1 MHDLVVRGGTLVLP
15 DGLRRADVGIADGV
29 FAEIADE
36 LPGGREE
43 IDATGQHVLPG
54 GIDAHVHFNEPGRT
68 HWEGWATGTAALAA
82 GGMTACF
89 EMPLNA
95 HPPTIDGPAF
105 DAKLAAA
112 RASASVDFGLWG
124 GIVPGNADRLEELHE
139 RGVIGF
145 KAFMS
150 ASGVDDFA
158 RADDATLYEAMAICA
173 RLGAIVAVHAENDA
187 LTSRRVAAGATRGG
201 DVPGASRATRGGD
214 VPGASRA
221 TRGGDVPGASGAT
234 RGGDVP
240 GASGATWR
248 EYVASRPPIA
258 EIEAIARALAFAEDT
273 GCALHVVHVSTP
285 RGIELVAEARARGV
299 DATCETCPHYL
310 FLRESDM
317 ASPVAKCAPPIREP
331 EPLWE
336 RLDDVALVAS
346 DHSPSPPE
354 LKASDD
360 YFFNWGGIAGAQ
372 TTIPLLLTRADPV
385 TVARLTASGPAERF
399 RIANKGAIAVGN
411 DADLALVGASAPLRA
426 EDLKYRHQLSPFIGR
441 ELPRITTLL
450 RGAPPTSGKLLRP

>member
-1 MHDLVVRGGTLVLP
+1 MHDLVIRGGTLVLP
-15 DGLRRADVGIADGV
+15 DGLRRADVGISGGA
-29 FAEIADE
+29 FAEIAEE

-43 IDATGQHVLPG
+43 IDATGLHVLPG
-54 GIDAHVHFNEPGRT
+54 GLDAHVHFNEPGRT

-112 RASASVDFGLWG
+112 RASAIVDFGLWG
-124 GIVPGNADRLEELHE
+124 GIVPGNTGRLEELHE

-158 RADDATLYEAMAICA
+158 RADDATLHEAMAICA

-187 LTSRRVAAGATRGG
+187 LTSRPHAGT
-201 DVPGASRATRGGD
+201 
-214 VPGASRA
+214 
-221 TRGGDVPGASGAT
+221 
-234 RGGDVP
+234 
-240 GASGATWR
+240 TWR
-248 EYVASRPPIA
+248 DYVASRPPIA
-258 EIEAIARALAFAEDT
+258 ETEAIARALAFAADT

-310 FLRESDM
+310 FLREAEM
-317 ASPVAKCAPPIREP
+317 QNPLAKCAPPIREP

-336 RLDDVALVAS
+336 RLDDIALVAS

-354 LKASDD
+354 LKQSDD

-372 TTIPLLLTRADPV
+372 TTIPLLLTRADPG
-385 TVARLTASGPAERF
+385 TVARLTAQGPAERF
-399 RIANKGAIAVGN
+399 RIANKGRIAEGY
-411 DADLALVGASAPLRA
+411 DADLAIVGPRAVLRA
-426 EDLKYRHQLSPFIGR
+426 EDLRYRHKITPFVGR
-441 ELPRITTLL
+441 ELPTIRTLL
-450 RGAPPTSGKLLRP
+450 RGAPPTSGQLIKVSS

>member
-1 MHDLVVRGGTLVLP
+1 VHDLVVRGGTLVLP
-15 DGLRRADVGIADGV
+15 GGLRRADVGIADGV

-36 LPGGREE
+36 LAGGREE
-43 IDATGQHVLPG
+43 IDASGLHVLPG
-54 GIDAHVHFNEPGRT
+54 GLDAHVHFNEPGRT

-112 RASASVDFGLWG
+112 RASAIVDFGLWG
-124 GIVPGNADRLEELHE
+124 GIVPGNAGRLEELHE
-139 RGVIGF
+139 RGVIGL

-150 ASGVDDFA
+150 ASGVDDFP
-158 RADDATLYEAMAICA
+158 RADDATLYAAMEVCA
-173 RLGAIVAVHAENDA
+173 ALGAIVAVHAENDG
-187 LTSRRVAAGATRGG
+187 LTSRPR
-201 DVPGASRATRGGD
+201 PGT
-214 VPGASRA
+214 
-221 TRGGDVPGASGAT
+221 
-234 RGGDVP
+234 
-240 GASGATWR
+240 TWR
-248 EYVASRPPIA
+248 DYVASRPPVA
-258 EIEAIARALAFAEDT
+258 ETEAISRALAFAEDT

-310 FLRESDM
+310 FLREADM
-317 ASPVAKCAPPIREP
+317 ESPLAKCAPPIREP

-360 YFFNWGGIAGAQ
+360 YVFNWGGIAGAQ
-372 TTIPLLLTRADPV
+372 TTMPLLLTRAEPA

-399 RIANKGAIAVGN
+399 RIANKGRIEPGY
-411 DADLALVGASAPLRA
+411 DADLAIVGQRAPLRSG
-426 EDLKYRHQLSPFIGR
+426 DLEYRHKLSPFLGR
-441 ELPRITTLL
+441 ELPRIRTLL
-450 RGAPPTSGKLLRP
+450 RGKPPRSGKLLTP

>member
-1 MHDLVVRGGTLVLP
+1 
-15 DGLRRADVGIADGV
+15 
-29 FAEIADE
+29 
-36 LPGGREE
+36 
-43 IDATGQHVLPG
+43 
-54 GIDAHVHFNEPGRT
+54 
-68 HWEGWATGTAALAA
+68 
-82 GGMTACF
+82 MTACF

-112 RASASVDFGLWG
+112 RASAGVDFGLWG
-124 GIVPGNADRLEELHE
+124 GIVPGNAGRLEELHE

-158 RADDATLYEAMAICA
+158 RADDATLHEAMAICA

-187 LTSRRVAAGATRGG
+187 LTSRVR
-201 DVPGASRATRGGD
+201 
-214 VPGASRA
+214 
-221 TRGGDVPGASGAT
+221 
-234 RGGDVP
+234 
-240 GASGATWR
+240 GATWR
-248 EYVASRPPIA
+248 DYVASRPPIA
-258 EIEAIARALAFAEDT
+258 ETEAISRALAFAEDT

-317 ASPVAKCAPPIREP
+317 ASPLAKCAPPIREP
-331 EPLWE
+331 EPLWD

-372 TTIPLLLTRADPV
+372 TTIPLLLTRAGPV
-385 TVARLTASGPAERF
+385 TVARLTAQGPAERF

-426 EDLKYRHQLSPFIGR
+426 EELRYRHKISPFVGR
-441 ELPRITTLL
+441 ELPRIRTLL
-450 RGAPPTSGKLLRP
+450 RGKPPTSGKLLTPC

>member
-1 MHDLVVRGGTLVLP
+1 MHELVIRGGTLVLP

-36 LPGGREE
+36 LPGGRDE
-43 IDATGQHVLPG
+43 IDAAGLHVLPG
-54 GIDAHVHFNEPGRT
+54 GLDAHVHFNEPGRT

-112 RASASVDFGLWG
+112 KASAIADFGLWG
-124 GIVPGNADRLEELHE
+124 GIVPGNGSRLEELHE
-139 RGVIGF
+139 RGAIGF

-150 ASGVDDFA
+150 ASGVDDFP
-158 RADDATLYEAMAICA
+158 RADDATLHEAMAICA

-187 LTSRRVAAGATRGG
+187 LTSRRAVRAGGEVAPGAGAVAAAGG
-201 DVPGASRATRGGD
+201 VS
-214 VPGASRA
+214 
-221 TRGGDVPGASGAT
+221 
-234 RGGDVP
+234 
-240 GASGATWR
+240 WR
-248 EYVASRPPIA
+248 DYVASRPPIA
-258 EIEAIARALAFAEDT
+258 ETEAIARALAFAEDT
-273 GCALHVVHVSTP
+273 GCALHVVHVSTA

-317 ASPVAKCAPPIREP
+317 ASPLAKCAPPIREP

-336 RLDDVALVAS
+336 RLDAVQLVAS

-354 LKASDD
+354 LKDPDD
-360 YFFNWGGIAGAQ
+360 YFFAWGGIAGAQ
-372 TTIPLLLTRADPV
+372 TTIPLLLTRADAP
-385 TVARLTASGPAERF
+385 TVARLTAQGPAERF
-399 RIANKGAIAVGN
+399 RIANKGRIAPGY
-411 DADLALVGASAPLRA
+411 DADLALVDLATHALTASEL
-426 EDLKYRHQLSPFIGR
+426 EYRHRLSPFIGR
-441 ELPRITTLL
+441 PVARVLRTLL
-450 RGAPPTSGKLLRP
+450 RGKRPESGKLLKPC

>member
-15 DGLRRADVGIADGV
+15 GGLRRADVGIADGV

-43 IDATGQHVLPG
+43 IDATGLHVLPG
-54 GIDAHVHFNEPGRT
+54 GLDAHVHFNEPGRT

-95 HPPTIDGPAF
+95 HPPTTDGPAF

-112 RASASVDFGLWG
+112 RASAVVDFGLWG
-124 GIVPGNADRLEELHE
+124 GIVPGNAGRLEELHE

-150 ASGVDDFA
+150 ASGVDDFP
-158 RADDATLYEAMAICA
+158 RADDATLHEAMAICA
-173 RLGAIVAVHAENDA
+173 GLGAIVAVHAENDA
-187 LTSRRVAAGATRGG
+187 LTSRGRG
-201 DVPGASRATRGGD
+201 T
-214 VPGASRA
+214 
-221 TRGGDVPGASGAT
+221 
-234 RGGDVP
+234 
-240 GASGATWR
+240 TWR
-248 EYVASRPPIA
+248 DYVASRPPIA
-258 EIEAIARALAFAEDT
+258 EIEAIGRALAFAEDT

-285 RGIELVAEARARGV
+285 RGIELVAEARARGI

-310 FLRESDM
+310 FLREADM
-317 ASPVAKCAPPIREP
+317 ASPLAKCAPPIREP

-336 RLDDVALVAS
+336 RLDDIALVAS

-354 LKASDD
+354 LKGSDD

-385 TVARLTASGPAERF
+385 TVGRLTAQGPAERF
-399 RIANKGAIAVGN
+399 RIANKGAIATGH

-426 EDLKYRHQLSPFIGR
+426 EDLRYRHQLSPFIGR
-441 ELPRITTLL
+441 ALPRTTTLL
-450 RGAPPTSGKLLRP
+450 RGKPPASGKLLTPC